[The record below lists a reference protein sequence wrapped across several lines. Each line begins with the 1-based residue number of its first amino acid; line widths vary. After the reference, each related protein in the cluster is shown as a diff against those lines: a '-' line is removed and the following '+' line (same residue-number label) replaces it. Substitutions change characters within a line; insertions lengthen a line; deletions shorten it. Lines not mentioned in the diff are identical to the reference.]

1 MGHVE
6 LEVDRTSRSGGG
18 VAGRL
23 RLNASESASESVS
36 NPFPAESLEG
46 FVGSTLALARR
57 AQSAW
62 CDLAMHDR
70 LRILTRLRFKI
81 AQDPRFLAAAVGRES
96 LAETLAAEVLPLL
109 DACRFL
115 ENEAP
120 RILRATRASRRS
132 RPTWLWGTS
141 VGLIPEPLGV
151 VLVIGPSNYP
161 LMLPGIQ
168 ALQAVA
174 AGNCVLVK
182 PAANGTPAMQ
192 ALIDLAE
199 SVGLP
204 GGVIQVLPESP
215 DAAAMAIRS
224 GVDKVFLTG
233 SAMTGQAVSRQ
244 LAESTTPAVM
254 ELSGCDAMFVLDDAD
269 PELVSDCLV
278 LGLTFNRSQTCMA
291 PRRVFASDAMTDRIL
306 PLLQQKLDA
315 RANATDSSRPVGEA
329 GHHSLRFV
337 AEKIQEAI
345 SAGAQLVHGSL
356 SPRGDQMELRGVAIL
371 DQVTS
376 DMSVARTDLFAP
388 VVSFLRIADE
398 EQALREHVQCPLL
411 LSASVFGSPAR
422 CERFARR
429 IHAGCVTINDL
440 IVPTADPRVPFGGRG
455 QSGHGMTRGAAGLL
469 EMTRLK
475 AIVST
480 RPWFKPHLQSPT
492 PRDADVLEQLIQ
504 LEHSASA
511 LRSLRLIPD
520 LIRSMLAQLKYRRS
534 SAGSDS

>member
-1 MGHVE
+1 M
-6 LEVDRTSRSGGG
+6 
-18 VAGRL
+18 
-23 RLNASESASESVS
+23 
-36 NPFPAESLEG
+36 
-46 FVGSTLALARR
+46 
-57 AQSAW
+57 
-62 CDLAMHDR
+62 
-70 LRILTRLRFKI
+70 
-81 AQDPRFLAAAVGRES
+81 AQDPRSLAAAVGRENI
-96 LAETLAAEVLPLL
+96 AETLAAEVLPLL

-115 ENEAP
+115 ENEAT
-120 RILRATRASRRS
+120 RILKATRASRRS

-141 VGLIPEPLGV
+141 VELIPEPLGV
-151 VLVIGPSNYP
+151 VLVIGCSNYP

-182 PAANGTPAMQ
+182 PAANCSLGML

-204 GGVIQVLPESP
+204 AGVMQVLPESP
-215 DAAAMAIRS
+215 DAAATAISS

-233 SAMTGQAVSRQ
+233 SATTGQAVSRQ
-244 LAESTTPAVM
+244 LAASTTPAVM
-254 ELSGCDAMFVLDDAD
+254 ELSGCDAVFVLNDAD

-278 LGLTFNRSQTCMA
+278 LGLTLNRSQTCMA
-291 PRRVFASDAMTDRIL
+291 PRRVFASDAMTDRII
-306 PLLQQKLDA
+306 PLLKQQLDA
-315 RANATDSSRPVGEA
+315 RANATEIGRLDGEA
-329 GHHSLRFV
+329 GHRTMRFV

-356 SPRGDQMELRGVAIL
+356 SPRGDQTELSGVAIL
-371 DQVTS
+371 DLVTS

-388 VVSFLRIADE
+388 VISFLRVADE
-398 EQALREHVQCPLL
+398 EEALREHVQCPLV
-411 LSASVFGSPAR
+411 LSASVFGSTAR
-422 CERFARR
+422 CQLFARR

-492 PRDADVLEQLIQ
+492 PLDADVLAQLIQ
-504 LEHSASA
+504 LEHSVSA
-511 LRSLRLIPD
+511 LRSLRIVPGLIH
-520 LIRSMLAQLKYRRS
+520 SMLAQLEFRKS
-534 SAGSDS
+534 SAESHS